1 MLAVASALAFA
12 LRLRLAHHG
21 WQRPAAAA
29 CKCVRAVDYCVARSI
44 GLVLLQILEIC
55 SVIGVSQRHWPQG
68 LTNKLAFHKRG
79 TRAEKRAP
87 HIVRRRKGGKWI
99 TEVEG
104 VDSDAAP
111 VRSASLEGGGLT
123 HGMLVQ

>member
-29 CKCVRAVDYCVARSI
+29 RKRVRAVDYCVARSI

-55 SVIGVSQRHWPQG
+55 SVIGVSQRHWLLSTSG
-68 LTNKLAFHKRG
+68 AHALRSVLLT
-79 TRAEKRAP
+79 
-87 HIVRRRKGGKWI
+87 
-99 TEVEG
+99 
-104 VDSDAAP
+104 
-111 VRSASLEGGGLT
+111 
-123 HGMLVQ
+123 